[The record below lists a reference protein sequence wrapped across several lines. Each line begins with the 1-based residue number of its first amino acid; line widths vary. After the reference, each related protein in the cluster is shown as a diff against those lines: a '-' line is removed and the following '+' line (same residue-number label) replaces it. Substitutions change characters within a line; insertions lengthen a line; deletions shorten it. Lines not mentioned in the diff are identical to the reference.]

1 MQKIGIKLDPNKL
14 KKFNDLG
21 FIFIEKFIINLD
33 KLYSLY
39 LDFYDLM
46 IENEITLAD
55 ISKKKNILHIGCG
68 SIPSTSILLVKKT
81 GVQVTAID
89 RNPRS
94 VDHARLCLSKTGFSD
109 KIQILYGDAKTFPVD
124 NFDIIIISLGV
135 KPIEEI
141 LKRIAKSM
149 KDDAHVIF
157 RTSSLPNGEIAKN
170 DLFIKDFF
178 NIEKVVEQKK
188 NALLISILLSKR
200 KT

>member
-1 MQKIGIKLDPNKL
+1 MQKIGIKLNPHKL

-21 FIFIEKFIINLD
+21 FIFIEKFIINID
-33 KLYSLY
+33 KLWSLY
-39 LDFYDLM
+39 LDFYNEM

-55 ISKKKNILHIGCG
+55 ISKEKKVLHIGCG
-68 SIPSTSILLVKKT
+68 SIPATSILLIKKT

-94 VDHARLCLSKTGFSD
+94 VNQARLCVLKTGVAD
-109 KIQILYGDAKTFPVD
+109 KIQIVYGDGKIFPVE

-135 KPIEEI
+135 KPIKEI
-141 LKRIAKSM
+141 LKHIALSM

-157 RTSSLPNGEIAKN
+157 RTSSSPNGEIAKN
-170 DLFIKDFF
+170 DLFIKDIF
-178 NIEKVVEQKK
+178 NIDKIVAQKK
-188 NALLISILLSKR
+188 NALLISIMLSKR